1 MVWPS
6 TVKQNGVRVDAGVT
20 EGSDVTV
27 HYDPLLAKL
36 IATGETRED
45 ARHRALAALR
55 AYPILGIRTNV
66 ELLIALLEHPRFI
79 DGTADTGLL
88 GAERGAMSAGL
99 SIEAGPE
106 VAAIVAA
113 CRSEPPDSTGA
124 RVSGSAA
131 PAVDP
136 WTSLRGVRV

>member
-1 MVWPS
+1 MP
-6 TVKQNGVRVDAGVT
+6 GVRVDAGMT
-20 EGSDVTV
+20 EGSEVTV

-79 DGTADTGLL
+79 DGTADTELL
-88 GAERGAMSAGL
+88 GAEGDAIRAGL

-113 CRSEPPDSTGA
+113 CRSDPLASSTAG
-124 RVSGSAA
+124 VSGPAA
-131 PAVDP
+131 PTVDP